1 MPPFWKRYQQ
11 DRIITVENLQS
22 GSQVYE
28 TEFGLVE
35 CACTGTGP
43 AVLISHG
50 GSGGYDMGVWLA
62 GLIGGEYQYIAPSR
76 FGYLRTPIPENSTP
90 QNQADSFASLLDTQ
104 NITSAFIIGLS
115 SGGPS
120 ALQFALRHPSRC
132 RGLIML
138 SAISRPIP
146 PLPFILRL
154 IFPIML
160 RSDFIPWGIYAISP
174 DFVYRSNGVNRD
186 VLARIKP
193 DPEKML
199 LLERLFYT
207 SFPTSLRRD
216 GIINDMDQVASL
228 QTYDMDQIVTPTL
241 VIHAVDDLIV
251 PIDLG
256 EYTAQTIQ
264 GTQFLRINDG
274 GHFCSVTHREEVVPT
289 ILGFL
294 ERFI

>member
-62 GLIGGEYQYIAPSR
+62 GLLGGEYQYIAPSR

-90 QNQADSFASLLDTQ
+90 QNQADSFASLLDTL

-120 ALQFALRHPSRC
+120 ALQFAHRHPGRC

-146 PLPFILRL
+146 PLPFILRM
-154 IFPIML
+154 IFPFML
-160 RSDFIPWGIYAISP
+160 RSDFIPWGIYAISS

-193 DPEKML
+193 DSEKML

-228 QTYDMDQIVTPTL
+228 QTYDMDRIVTPTL
-241 VIHAVDDLIV
+241 VIHAVDDPIV

>member
-11 DRIITVENLQS
+11 DRITTVENLQS
-22 GSQVYE
+22 GSQVYK
-28 TEFGLVE
+28 TAYGLVE

-62 GLIGGEYQYIAPSR
+62 GLLGGEYQYIAPSR
-76 FGYLRTPIPENSTP
+76 YGYLRTPIPENSTP
-90 QNQADSFASLLDTQ
+90 QNQADSFALLLDTL
-104 NITSAFIIGLS
+104 NITSAFVIGLS

-120 ALQFALRHPSRC
+120 ALQFALRHPGRC

-146 PLPFILRL
+146 PLPPILRM

-174 DFVYRSNGVNRD
+174 DFVYRSNGVDRA

-199 LLERLFYT
+199 LLESLFYT

-216 GIINDMDQVASL
+216 GIINDMDQVASIKA
-228 QTYDMDQIVTPTL
+228 YDMDRIETPTL
-241 VIHAVDDLIV
+241 VVHAVDDPIV

-256 EYTAQTIQ
+256 EYTAQTIK

>member
-11 DRIITVENLQS
+11 DRITTVENLQS
-22 GSQVYE
+22 GSQVYK
-28 TEFGLVE
+28 TASGLVE

-76 FGYLRTPIPENSTP
+76 FGYLRTPIPENPTP
-90 QNQADSFASLLDTQ
+90 RNQADSFASLLDTL
-104 NITSAFIIGLS
+104 NITSAFVIGLS

-120 ALQFALRHPSRC
+120 ALQFALRHPGRC

-146 PLPFILRL
+146 PLPFVLRM

-160 RSDFIPWGIYAISP
+160 KSDFIPWGLYAISP
-174 DFVYRSNGVNRD
+174 DFVYQSNGVDRE
-186 VLARIKP
+186 VMARIKP

-199 LLERLFYT
+199 LLENLFYT

-216 GIINDMDQVASL
+216 GIINDMDQVALL
-228 QTYDMDQIVTPTL
+228 QPYNMDHIVTPTL
-241 VIHAVDDLIV
+241 VVHAVDDPIV

-256 EYTAQTIQ
+256 ESTAQTIK

-294 ERFI
+294 EQFI